1 MSAIANSFLSAA
13 SVCAFPAARGTRRS
27 APHRAAP
34 VFVRASA
41 DDDAI
46 ADRSPLAQLGAASK
60 KLGIGILAAAVV
72 ATNASLALWAVAGLE
87 TASFTLLL
95 LLLVWRFEVEMDAPE
110 RRPPRRG
117 AGRARRAGRP

>member
-72 ATNASLALWAVAGLE
+72 AT
-87 TASFTLLL
+87 
-95 LLLVWRFEVEMDAPE
+95 R
-110 RRPPRRG
+110 
-117 AGRARRAGRP
+117 